1 MNRKINLAASLIC
14 ADPLNLESEI
24 NQLVSGKSD
33 LIHFDVMD
41 GSFVPRYGL
50 YPEILSYLKTKS
62 SIPVD
67 VHMMVD
73 NPEDYIEVFKQAG
86 ADYYNVHVEVCKHLH
101 RIIKKIRDI
110 GMKPGVALN
119 PATPISSLEWVIKDV
134 DMVVLMAINP
144 GIVAHKLIPS
154 MLEKIRQV
162 RDFANQSG
170 NEQLVIEIDGGVTF
184 ESAKHMIEAG
194 ADALV
199 CGTGTIFRPKED
211 TIHNKLISLRNHI
224 SNGYAI

>member
-1 MNRKINLAASLIC
+1 MNRKINLAASLVC
-14 ADPLNLESEI
+14 ADPLNLEADI
-24 NQLVSGKSD
+24 NQLVIGEAD

-50 YPEILSYLKTKS
+50 YPEILSSLKKITK
-62 SIPVD
+62 IPVD

-73 NPEDYIEVFKQAG
+73 SPEEYIETFRIAG
-86 ADYYNVHVEVCKHLH
+86 ADYYNVHVESCKHLH
-101 RIIKKIRDI
+101 RILKKVRDA

-119 PATPISSLEWVIKDV
+119 PATPISSMEWVIKDI

-144 GIVAHKLIPS
+144 GIVGHKLIPS

-162 RDFANQSG
+162 RDYANQAG
-170 NEQLVIEIDGGVTF
+170 NENLIIEIDGGVTF
-184 ESAKHMIEAG
+184 DSAIDMVNAG

-199 CGTGTIFRPKED
+199 CGTGTIFRPHED
-211 TIHNKLISLRNHI
+211 TIHNKILSLRNKI
-224 SNGYAI
+224 SKTYAV